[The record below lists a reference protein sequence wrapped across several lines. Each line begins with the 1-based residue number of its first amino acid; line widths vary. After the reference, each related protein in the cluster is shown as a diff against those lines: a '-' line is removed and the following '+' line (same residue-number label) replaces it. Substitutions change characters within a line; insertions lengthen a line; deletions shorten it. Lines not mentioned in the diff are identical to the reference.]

1 MKKITLKPFQI
12 NAIEELKGD
21 VLHKWKKSSR
31 QEITF
36 QSPTGSGK
44 TVMMAQFVK
53 DLVNAPELDNSDFT
67 FLWVSIGG
75 SKEGDLA
82 QQSRDKFNEYYGGAS
97 EVDVTGLDSLSREKV
112 LEQNEILFFNW
123 SKIRAKNKDGRKL
136 RRDSEQEIT
145 WDGMINRTHE
155 ERRNIILIIDEAHAE
170 TQTALAEEEIDFI
183 NPNIVIKITATH
195 RDQKNIDVK
204 VEHNDVVAEG
214 LIKQSIKSQ
223 TKDDF
228 AGKKNKDLDKHLLEL
243 SIKKRKELKK
253 KYEDLGLDIN
263 PLVIVQLPN
272 DDLNNDEESVK
283 KSIEGILG
291 ELKVPKEK
299 IAIWLDNEK
308 KNLENITINNNE
320 VEILLFKQAAAV
332 GWDCPRAQI
341 ILMYREIQNPTFQI
355 QVLGRVLRMPEGK
368 HYNKDILNHAY
379 LYTTYGKSEI
389 IASYDNY
396 QGENAA
402 DIYHA
407 YVKKDI
413 KQIELKTYKSQRTR
427 YADLGKTFQQT
438 FIKVANNKFNSA
450 KSKQTC
456 LSFPNVDID
465 LIADANISDY
475 DNFQN
480 DIIRASDFGHK
491 MSLSDIEKLYKKLC
505 IEVLHKQ
512 EQETKFKTISR
523 SYSKLKSAINVWF
536 EEHVGV
542 KDKAKYYPFVVNDLL
557 RGANSMLLPV
567 INDALSKY
575 VVVREKEEEEK
586 DKRLLEQHKI
596 KIPKDTVSYS
606 AIYKKYDAKKC
617 AMEQCYISN
626 SNDNEEN
633 FVNYL
638 EGNDSVEW
646 WYKNGDNGAEHFSVK
661 RTDGRLFYPD
671 WFVKTKN
678 SMWILD
684 TKSGFTAEGEHAKV
698 RAEALEK
705 WLKKNK
711 EYKGGLV
718 KPGNGLWK
726 IAKNDSLDWI
736 NLDLI

>member
-12 NAIEELKGD
+12 NAIEELKRD
-21 VLHKWKKSSR
+21 VLHKWKRNSR
-31 QEITF
+31 QEIKF

-67 FLWVSIGG
+67 FLWASIGG
-75 SKEGDLA
+75 AQEGDLA

-123 SKIRAKNKDGRKL
+123 SIIRTTTQAGRRL
-136 RRDSEQEIT
+136 RRESEQEIT

-155 ERRNIILIIDEAHAE
+155 KQRKIILIVDEAHAE
-170 TQTALAEEEIDFI
+170 TMTELTKKEIDFI
-183 NPNIVIKITATH
+183 NPNIIIKITATH
-195 RDQKNIDVK
+195 RDQGNIDVK

-299 IAIWLDNEK
+299 IAIWLDKEK

-480 DIIRASDFGHK
+480 DIMRASDLGQP
-491 MSLSDIEKLYKKLC
+491 MSSSDVEKLYKKLC
-505 IEVLHKQ
+505 IEVLHRQ
-512 EQETKFKTISR
+512 EQETKFKSISR

-542 KDKAKYYPFVVNDLL
+542 KDKAKYYPCVVNDLL
-557 RGANSMLLPV
+557 RGANSILLPV
-567 INDALSKY
+567 INDALSEY
-575 VVVREKEEEEK
+575 VVVREKEEEAK

-617 AMEQCYISN
+617 AMDQCYIN
-626 SNDNEEN
+626 KGNKNEED
-633 FVNYL
+633 FVDYL

>member
-12 NAIEELKGD
+12 NAIEELKGE
-21 VLHKWKKSSR
+21 VLHKWRKSSR

-44 TVMMAQFVK
+44 TVMIAQFVK

-67 FLWVSIGG
+67 FLWASIGG
-75 SKEGDLA
+75 AQEGDLA

-112 LEQNEILFFNW
+112 LEQHEILFFNW
-123 SKIRAKNKDGRKL
+123 SKIRTSNSAGRKL
-136 RRDSEQEIT
+136 RRESEQEIT

-155 ERRNIILIIDEAHAE
+155 EQRKIILIIDEAHAE
-170 TQTALAEEEIDFI
+170 TTTLLTEEEIDFI
-183 NPNIVIKITATH
+183 KPIIVIKITATH
-195 RDQKNIDVK
+195 RDQRNIDVK

-214 LIKQSIKSQ
+214 LIKRSIKSQ

-228 AGKKNKDLDKHLLEL
+228 VGKNIKDLNKYLLEL
-243 SIKKRKELKK
+243 SMKKRKELKK
-253 KYEDLGLDIN
+253 EYENLHLDIN
-263 PLVIVQLPN
+263 PLIMVQLPN
-272 DDLNNDEESVK
+272 DDSSSDEMSVK
-283 KSIEGILG
+283 KSIEDILG
-291 ELKVPKEK
+291 ELEVPKEK
-299 IAIWLDNEK
+299 IGIWLDKEK

-368 HYNKDILNHAY
+368 HYNKDILNHSY
-379 LYTTYGKSEI
+379 LYTNHSKSEL

-396 QGENAA
+396 QGENVA
-402 DIYHA
+402 DIYHTH
-407 YVKKDI
+407 VKKDI
-413 KQIELKTYKSQRTR
+413 KQTELKTYKSQRTR

-438 FIKVANNKFNSA
+438 FIKVANTKFNSA
-450 KSKQTC
+450 ESKQTC

-465 LIADANISDY
+465 LIADAKISDY
-475 DNFQN
+475 DNFLN
-480 DIIRASDFGHK
+480 DIMEASNLGQT
-491 MSLSDIEKLYKKLC
+491 MSSSDVEKLYKKLC

-512 EQETKFKTISR
+512 EKETKFKNISR
-523 SYSKLKSAINVWF
+523 SYSKLKSAIDVWF
-536 EEHVGV
+536 EDHIGL
-542 KDKAKYYPFVVNDLL
+542 KDKDKYYPCVVNDLL
-557 RGANSMLLPV
+557 RDANSILLPV

-596 KIPKDTVSYS
+596 KIPKDTMSYS
-606 AIYKKYDAKKC
+606 AIYKKYDAEKC

-626 SNDNEEN
+626 NNDNEEN

-661 RTDGRLFYPD
+661 REDGKLFYPD

-698 RAEALEK
+698 RVEALEK

-718 KPGNGLWK
+718 KMGSGLWK
-726 IAKNDSLDWI
+726 IAKSDSLNWV